1 MHLKVTVEEGRK
13 AELKQQSLDAH
24 YSLLWVF
31 LREDTLLMWSKEE
44 SLLKGIHLN
53 KAEHGMSSGRS
64 SKVRETI
71 SWLAACL
78 EHKWRYFPLYQG
90 KRRSRAELHFE
101 AAVFTDVSELRLSR
115 RIGVS
120 VFFLAGRGFYASDS

>member
-24 YSLLWVF
+24 SVLWVF
-31 LREDTLLMWSKEE
+31 LREDTLLLWSKEE

-53 KAEHGMSSGRS
+53 KAGHGMSSGRS
-64 SKVRETI
+64 SKVRETV

-78 EHKWRYFPLYQG
+78 EHKWNYFLCTKVNG
-90 KRRSRAELHFE
+90 GAELLNYTLKLQPHGRGLASAFVE
-101 AAVFTDVSELRLSR
+101 D
-115 RIGVS
+115 
-120 VFFLAGRGFYASDS
+120 FFFPGRGFYASDS

>member
-53 KAEHGMSSGRS
+53 KTGRGMSSGRS

-71 SWLAACL
+71 SWLLACVK
-78 EHKWRYFPLYQG
+78 HKRMYFPLH
-90 KRRSRAELHFE
+90 KVTALPS
-101 AAVFTDVSELRLSR
+101 
-115 RIGVS
+115 
-120 VFFLAGRGFYASDS
+120 

>member
-53 KAEHGMSSGRS
+53 KTHHGMASARN
-64 SKVRETI
+64 SKVREPDF
-71 SWLAACL
+71 LAGCVAGA
-78 EHKWRYFPLYQG
+78 RVDYFPGYKV
-90 KRRSRAELHFE
+90 KRRSRAEPHFE
-101 AAVFTDVSELRLSR
+101 AAALRTWLSL
-115 RIGVS
+115 GFLGG
-120 VFFLAGRGFYASDS
+120 FFWTPRARFLCI

>member
-53 KAEHGMSSGRS
+53 KTEHGMSSGRS

-78 EHKWRYFPLYQG
+78 KHKWIYFPLYQG
-90 KRRSRAELHFE
+90 KRQSRAELHFE
-101 AAVFTDVSELRLSR
+101 AAVLRTCLSF
-115 RIGVS
+115 GFLGG
-120 VFFLAGRGFYASDS
+120 FFFPGRGFYASDS